1 MPIVYTVYI
10 YYIQH
15 STVVKKKLTWIA
27 EYMIIES
34 IGKNADRGAHEEN
47 K

>member
-10 YYIQH
+10 NYIQCIA
-15 STVVKKKLTWIA
+15 VVKKKLTWIE